1 MNILKYIFK
10 RVFNMGLEWILQD
23 KIKEGYLPEYK
34 ELIVKLNLV
43 KDNIEILK
51 IKTRLKEL
59 VITPQEVAE
68 CKRVGINVEATEY
81 LRNKLLKSLES
92 KEDSKEESL
101 EKIILKNHGKYIDC
115 LVPLYKKDAI
125 ADYYSLDKGCLNFK
139 GSLIGNNYN
148 IPYIIRSDAFQNHSH
163 AEMLKYAE
171 KLRTVISENE
181 ELDYHNMEVIKSA
194 IKWLKFWGNN
204 GFGFIASI

>member
-1 MNILKYIFK
+1 
-10 RVFNMGLEWILQD
+10 MGLEWILQD

-68 CKRVGINVEATEY
+68 CKRVGIDVEATEY
-81 LRNKLLKSLES
+81 LRNELLKSLDP
-92 KEDSKEESL
+92 KENSL

-125 ADYYSLDKGCLNFK
+125 ADYYPLDKGCLNFK

-148 IPYIIRSDAFQNHSH
+148 IPYVIRNDAFQDHTPI
-163 AEMLKYAE
+163 EMLKYAE
-171 KLRTVISENE
+171 KLKTVISENE

-204 GFGFIASI
+204 GFGFIALI